1 MSKSREDDRRTTNV
15 SFFRLSFLSAVA
27 AVVLKMAFGDECSR
41 TNCRLGPAKR
51 GEEERTAGRSKKVL
65 TQSVSLGGVFLLVS
79 QLVVRG
85 KETWDV
91 RVSLPSLRY
100 NSDS

>member
-41 TNCRLGPAKR
+41 TNCRLGPAKKR
-51 GEEERTAGRSKKVL
+51 RRRTNERPDGAKRYSL
-65 TQSVSLGGVFLLVS
+65 SQSVSAEFS
-79 QLVVRG
+79 FSFRS
-85 KETWDV
+85 W
-91 RVSLPSLRY
+91 S
-100 NSDS
+100 